1 MAWKLKLW
9 RASNELEIQIDF
21 KETVFFTPFAIIFII
36 HQIENYKNTFLSAV
50 VVLENYKHLIWPERM
65 GFFAA
70 LSEITLGADID
81 FGKMVER
88 ATLENKT
95 SERYLP
101 VTTLHT
107 RNFFIRMATN
117 LWP

>member
-1 MAWKLKLW
+1 M
-9 RASNELEIQIDF
+9 
-21 KETVFFTPFAIIFII
+21 IFII
-36 HQIENYKNTFLSAV
+36 HQIENYKNTFVSAI

-70 LSEITLGADID
+70 LSEITQGANID
-81 FGKMVER
+81 FGKMDIER

-95 SERYLP
+95 SEGYLP
-101 VTTLHT
+101 VTTLYT
-107 RNFFIRMATN
+107 MDFLITMATT